1 MYFIYHINIIL
12 LHLLCVWVG
21 VGGVGV
27 GEGV

>member
-1 MYFIYHINIIL
+1 MYFFIYHINIIL

-21 VGGVGV
+21 GVGV